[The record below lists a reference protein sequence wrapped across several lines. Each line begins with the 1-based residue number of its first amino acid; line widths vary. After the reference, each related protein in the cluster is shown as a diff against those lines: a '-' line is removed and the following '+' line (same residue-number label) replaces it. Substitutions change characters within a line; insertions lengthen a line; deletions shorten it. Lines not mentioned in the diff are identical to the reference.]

1 MQNIVQ
7 IRVQR
12 KRFSNLTSTNKIKA
26 NESVSAFNELT
37 LTNSDQRKIPDMILL
52 YEIKFR

>member
-1 MQNIVQ
+1 MKNIVQ

-12 KRFSNLTSTNKIKA
+12 KRFSNLTSINKIKA
-26 NESVSAFNELT
+26 NESVPAFNELT
-37 LTNSDQRKIPDMILL
+37 LTTSDQRKIPDMILL

>member
-1 MQNIVQ
+1 MKNIVQ

-12 KRFSNLTSTNKIKA
+12 KRFSNLTSINKIKA
-26 NESVSAFNELT
+26 NESVPAFNELT

>member
-1 MQNIVQ
+1 MKNIVQ

-26 NESVSAFNELT
+26 NESVPAFNELT